1 VEQNINQPSQ
11 QLKHKMPKNSWRHK
25 NRKVI
30 KVVAIVLAV
39 ALILTA
45 GGYLGYRYYKNRQNS
60 ASKKTVDVCGSKY
73 QGNLLQEAGD
83 NLQPQSVEK
92 LKPYVDKIL
101 GLNNYEKDPNC
112 LYVVTLYY
120 INISD
125 SDQADRYNKLLQPLY
140 DGQNKFN
147 SYIQQPILSKD
158 ELNSV
163 INNLNKVKYILRQ
176 NNSVRGE

>member
-1 VEQNINQPSQ
+1 LNNNLNNSTNKKNKKTKRAVSTVFIIFILAITVGLLVIFIRKKPS
-11 QLKHKMPKNSWRHK
+11 
-25 NRKVI
+25 
-30 KVVAIVLAV
+30 
-39 ALILTA
+39 
-45 GGYLGYRYYKNRQNS
+45 
-60 ASKKTVDVCGSKY
+60 KTVDVCGSKY

-125 SDQADRYNKLLQPLY
+125 SENSLKYYKLLSPIYPKDQ
-140 DGQNKFN
+140 QFN
-147 SYIQQPILSKD
+147 QS
-158 ELNSV
+158 
-163 INNLNKVKYILRQ
+163 ILRPIFSNEEINKNVNGLIEFQ
-176 NNSVRGE
+176 NNFSKNKAVRGE